1 MEHGTIRNQ
10 REGHNLNLRIF
21 SSFIFAVLAS
31 SSDAANWRVGPTSGG
46 FDAGFALNAKSD
58 APVDAWLTKVRPEL
72 TFQCDKKTGM
82 RLWLEMNTSLAYGGR
97 YGAAKVRSRIDKGSP
112 AAEVWN
118 ESSSHGIYGA
128 PNSPKYLAALSKAKL
143 VEFEV
148 TPHNS
153 GPVTISFDLTDFPL
167 AVADFQQR
175 CKR

>member
-1 MEHGTIRNQ
+1 M
-10 REGHNLNLRIF
+10 NLGIF

-58 APVDAWLTKVRPEL
+58 VPVDAWLGKVRPEL
-72 TFQCDKKTGM
+72 TFQCDKKGV
-82 RLWLEMNTSLAYGGR
+82 RLWLEMNTSLAYGGSYR
-97 YGAAKVRSRIDKGSP
+97 AANLRSRIDKGSP
-112 AAEVWN
+112 ATEVWK

-128 PNSPKYLAALSKAKL
+128 PNSAKYFLALSKAKL

-153 GPVTISFDLTDFPL
+153 GPVTIAFDLTDFPL
-167 AVADFQQR
+167 AADDFRQR